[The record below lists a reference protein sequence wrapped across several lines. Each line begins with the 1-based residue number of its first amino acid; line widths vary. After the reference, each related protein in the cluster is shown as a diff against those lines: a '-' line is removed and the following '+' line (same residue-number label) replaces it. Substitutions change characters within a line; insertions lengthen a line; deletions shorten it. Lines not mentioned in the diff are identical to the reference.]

1 MISNTPDLGLDP
13 SDWDGPIDHICYMTA
28 GSLIRIRPEEG
39 YSFTFE
45 FKSGAGEN
53 LRDLQTGILFTT
65 IKIKKWY
72 FRSKDEP
79 AYEIKIETL
88 SVLK

>member
-1 MISNTPDLGLDP
+1 
-13 SDWDGPIDHICYMTA
+13 MTA

-65 IKIKKWY
+65 IKIKNGISVRKTN
-72 FRSKDEP
+72 P